1 MQRDNEFLARVAY
14 KLPKQDG
21 IEAGTQNSYLHKIFG
36 TFCDYYEI
44 LHSLIIGKAKILFGL
59 HDGTDQIW
67 LASNEHDVQTSDW
80 GTSAGVITGDD
91 LGE

>member
-1 MQRDNEFLARVAY
+1 MSLWPGLLTNSLNKTESKQVPKTPICIKYLALSVI
-14 KLPKQDG
+14 K
-21 IEAGTQNSYLHKIFG
+21 
-36 TFCDYYEI
+36 YYEI